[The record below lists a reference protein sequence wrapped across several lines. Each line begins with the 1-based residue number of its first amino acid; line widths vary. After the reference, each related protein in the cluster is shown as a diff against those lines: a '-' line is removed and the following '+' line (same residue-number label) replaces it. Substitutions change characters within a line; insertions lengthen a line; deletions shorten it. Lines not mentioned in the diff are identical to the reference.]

1 MKPVNLIPPED
12 RRGDLAPLRAGAL
25 SYMLIGVFAAAL
37 IAVVALVLTQ
47 NSVTNSENEIAEL
60 EVARDEAAQRAEA
73 LAPYAEFASLQ
84 AQRETTISTLAQ
96 SRFDWER
103 VLRELAVVIPPQV
116 SLANIEASSAGA
128 EEGADP
134 EAGSAPSVTMTGCA
148 PDHTAVATFVAALE
162 DIDGITRVA
171 LDNSIV
177 AESEA
182 PGANARVECDPKA
195 TTFAVRAVFD
205 GVAPLSALANPAAPP
220 ATAPEAPA
228 APASEDNSLEE
239 QTEEARKATNLVPGA
254 AR

>member
-1 MKPVNLIPPED
+1 MRPVNLIPPED

-25 SYMLIGVFAAAL
+25 SYMLIGVFAVGL

-47 NSVTNSENEIAEL
+47 NSVTESENEIAEL

-84 AQRETTISTLAQ
+84 AQRETTISSLAQ

-103 VLRELAVVIPPQV
+103 VLRELALVIPGEV
-116 SLANIEASSAGA
+116 SLANLEASSAP
-128 EEGADP
+128 E
-134 EAGSAPSVTMTGCA
+134 EAGDPAAGSGPSLTMIGCA

-162 DIDGITRVA
+162 DIDGVTRVA
-171 LDNSIV
+171 LDNSIA

-182 PGANARVECDPKA
+182 PGANAGGEICDPKA
-195 TTFAVRAVFD
+195 TVFTVRAVFD
-205 GVAPLSALANPAAPP
+205 GVAPLAALADPAAPP
-220 ATAPEAPA
+220 ATTPEAPA
-228 APASEDNSLEE
+228 APASEDNSLDE

>member
-1 MKPVNLIPPED
+1 VRPVNLIPPED
-12 RRGDLAPLRAGAL
+12 RRGGLAPLRAGAL

-47 NSVTNSENEIAEL
+47 NSVTKSENEIAEL

-84 AQRETTISTLAQ
+84 AQRETTISSLAQ

-116 SLANIEASSAGA
+116 SLANIEASSAGGD
-128 EEGADP
+128 EADP
-134 EAGSAPSVTMTGCA
+134 EAGSAPSLTMLGCA

-162 DIDGITRVA
+162 DIDGVTRVA
-171 LDNSIV
+171 LDNSIA

-182 PGANARVECDPKA
+182 PGANGAVECDPKA

-205 GVAPLSALANPAAPP
+205 GVAPLAALADPAAPP
-220 ATAPEAPA
+220 ATTPEAPA